1 MGEVHE
7 LMLNMGD
14 NFPAHLIPRD
24 TLPVNKHSDKHGR
37 SA

>member
-7 LMLNMGD
+7 VMLNMGD

>member
-24 TLPVNKHSDKHGR
+24 TLHVNKHSDKHGR